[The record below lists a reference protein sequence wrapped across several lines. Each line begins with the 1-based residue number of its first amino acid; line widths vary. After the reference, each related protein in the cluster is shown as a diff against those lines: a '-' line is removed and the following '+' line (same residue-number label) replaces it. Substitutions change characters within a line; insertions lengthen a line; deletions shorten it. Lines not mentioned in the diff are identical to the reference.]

1 MNTGVDSAL
10 AAQDIVELPTARR
23 ESLWSKALFKFRH
36 DRAGMWSLGVVLIYT
51 VAAAGVWLGVWAT
64 GWGDVTGGKWEGASA
79 AHWFG
84 TNLIGQDIFQ
94 RALFST
100 KTAFEVGLVVAVLS
114 TAVGALL
121 GAVAG
126 FFGGR
131 WIDEIVLW
139 LMGVLD
145 SIPFYLFVAAIAFA
159 LQDSPYA
166 MHVAMIATF
175 WITTGRLVRGEVIK
189 LRGLE
194 YVEAAHAIG
203 VPEFVIIF
211 RHILPN
217 TAHILLVQA
226 TITFVAAIKSEVI
239 LSFLGLGVKD
249 GMSWGLMI
257 AESTQEVLAGFL
269 NNFLAASVLMF
280 GLVMAFNMFSDA
292 LQDALDPRKVH

>member
-1 MNTGVDSAL
+1 MNTGVDSVL
-10 AAQDIVELPTARR
+10 AAEEIAEFPARR
-23 ESLWSKALFKFRH
+23 RDSLWSKAAYKFRR
-36 DRAGMWSLGVVLIYT
+36 DRAGMLSLGVVLLYT
-51 VAAAGVWLGVWAT
+51 AVAVGVWLGVLAA
-64 GWGDVTGGKWEGASA
+64 GWGDVTGGKWEGVSA

-84 TNLIGQDIFQ
+84 TNLIGQDIFD

-114 TAVGALL
+114 TALGAIL

-126 FFGGR
+126 FFSGR

-194 YVEAAHAIG
+194 FVEAAHAIG
-203 VPEFVIIF
+203 VPEFTIIF

-217 TAHILLVQA
+217 TSHILLVQA

-257 AESTQEVLAGFL
+257 AESTQEVLAGFF
-269 NNFLAASVLMF
+269 NNFLAASLLMF